1 MVQNVVQIVDEAMFK
16 NVVPNI
22 VLNVV
27 PNMVLN
33 VVPISY
39 VSLQMWFKM

>member
-1 MVQNVVQIVDEAMFK
+1 MIQIVGPNVDQAMFK
-16 NVVPNI
+16 NVVPNM

-39 VSLQMWFKM
+39 VCLHKKTR